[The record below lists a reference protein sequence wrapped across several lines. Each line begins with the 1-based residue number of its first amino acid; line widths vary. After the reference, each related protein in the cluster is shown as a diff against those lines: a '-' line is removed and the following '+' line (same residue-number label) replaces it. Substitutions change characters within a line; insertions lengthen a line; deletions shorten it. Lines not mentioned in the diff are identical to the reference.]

1 MTYQKFAVLGCLA
14 VLLSLSCKDTEKEEK
29 ELNQK
34 LEQIESVEQAVD
46 STVTEVEEKAS
57 EVQGMIKELDS
68 I

>member
-1 MTYQKFAVLGCLA
+1 MTTKKLFATSMIILVFAVA
-14 VLLSLSCKDTEKEEK
+14 CKNSEKDEQ

-46 STVTEVEEKAS
+46 STLNQVEQKAS
-57 EVQGMIKELDS
+57 EVEEMIKELDS